1 MGVSDAHARGNWIY
15 LQAPRTTNFKL
26 GHYRVGTCVEETVE
40 ALLTCFMLLPEL
52 EIAFPRSFELMD
64 NLESLMASIKAGAS
78 QSSPSNTALI
88 VLHYTAEMLND
99 LE

>member
-1 MGVSDAHARGNWIY
+1 
-15 LQAPRTTNFKL
+15 
-26 GHYRVGTCVEETVE
+26 
-40 ALLTCFMLLPEL
+40 MLLPEL